1 MIKMLKKINIIL
13 LCVQGYGHTYN
24 KNIVYCIHC
33 IEKNAL
39 REDIRGLRQQ
49 RRPGNGECTMQVA
62 IAPTERE
69 EQVAYQLPEQRDIS
83 IQHFSL
89 QGQLPDGH
97 RLALILANGTLSYL
111 VWDGREV
118 SLALQQQFTNSELSL
133 LLPLLSL
140 YPHYCPYEIMYAR
153 FYNGRV
159 TDVEV
164 ARVSRHLRKAIER
177 GTWEQE
183 MKPVR
188 NVLSRTRAKLQHF
201 WLHYL
206 LYSGDRLY
214 CAACSWARAGIRN
227 LRRRETRQHR
237 NSLRVSVPVLSC
249 FPSP

>member
-1 MIKMLKKINIIL
+1 
-13 LCVQGYGHTYN
+13 
-24 KNIVYCIHC
+24 
-33 IEKNAL
+33 
-39 REDIRGLRQQ
+39 
-49 RRPGNGECTMQVA
+49 MQVA

-69 EQVAYQLPEQRDIS
+69 EQVAYQLPEQRDVS

-97 RLALILANGTLSYL
+97 KLALNPVNGTLSYL
-111 VWDGREV
+111 VWDGRQV

-133 LLPLLSL
+133 LLPLLES

-153 FYNGRV
+153 FYNGTV

-164 ARVSRHLRKAIER
+164 ARVRRHLRTAIER

-201 WLHYL
+201 GYTISLYPGDWLY
-206 LYSGDRLY
+206 R
-214 CAACSWARAGIRN
+214 AACSSDEACIKICSKMGKAKQPRN
-227 LRRRETRQHR
+227 ICTRIC
-237 NSLRVSVPVLSC
+237 SGVVL
-249 FPSP
+249 FPRL

>member
-1 MIKMLKKINIIL
+1 MIKMLKKMITQVL

-24 KNIVYCIHC
+24 KNIVHC

-39 REDIRGLRQQ
+39 REVIRGLRQQ

-69 EQVAYQLPEQRDIS
+69 EQVAYQLPEQRDVS

-97 RLALILANGTLSYL
+97 RLALNPANGTLSYL

-118 SLALQQQFTNSELSL
+118 SLVLQQQFTNSELSL
-133 LLPLLSL
+133 LLPLLES

-153 FYNGRV
+153 FYNGTV

-164 ARVSRHLRKAIER
+164 ARVRRHLRKAIER

-201 WLHYL
+201 GYTISSILETGYIV
-206 LYSGDRLY
+206 RP
-214 CAACSWARAGIRN
+214 ARGRG
-227 LRRRETRQHR
+227 L
-237 NSLRVSVPVLSC
+237 V
-249 FPSP
+249 